1 MLRSEAVALLYDA
14 NGREIRDGVAH
25 DDVVAAIQAA
35 AIAEEWST
43 AQEIADRHGMTGICL
58 CCAIKNATTMHYD
71 RYGAPWRICI
81 TCDQQLAERS
91 PSFADTKLYTHGLM
105 KRDVQ

>member
-1 MLRSEAVALLYDA
+1 MALLYDA

-43 AQEIADRHGMTGICL
+43 AQEIADRHSMTSVCL
-58 CCAIKNATTMHYD
+58 SCAIKNATTAHYD
-71 RYGAPWRICI
+71 RYGVPWRVCV
-81 TCDQQLAERS
+81 TCYRQLAERNVNFS
-91 PSFADTKLYTHGLM
+91 DTKLYTHGLM